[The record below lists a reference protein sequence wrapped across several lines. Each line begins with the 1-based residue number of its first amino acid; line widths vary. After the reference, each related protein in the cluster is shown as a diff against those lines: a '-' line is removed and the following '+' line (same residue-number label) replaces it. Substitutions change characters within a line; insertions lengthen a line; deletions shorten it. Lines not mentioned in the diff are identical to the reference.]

1 MKSWIDSANSVETD
15 FTIHNVPLG
24 LFSRGSHNQRPSPG
38 TRLGDTVVDLSILAA
53 SGLLDELVSTPT
65 REALTAGAD
74 SLAPVAD
81 LPVLDRRQLR
91 LALQSVFSQDK
102 TPDGF
107 PRDALVDA
115 SAVWMLLP
123 FRIGDYTDF
132 CIS

>member
-1 MKSWIDSANSVETD
+1 MKSWIDSANSVATD
-15 FTIHNVPLG
+15 FTIHNIPLG
-24 LFSRGSHNQRPSPG
+24 LFSRCSHDDSARPG
-38 TRLGDTVVDLSILAA
+38 TRLGGTVVDLSILAA
-53 SGLLDELVSTPT
+53 SGLLDELVPAST

-74 SLAPVAD
+74 TLAPLAN

-91 LALQSVFSQDK
+91 LAMQSVFSQDK
-102 TPDGF
+102 TPESF

-115 SAVWMLLP
+115 SAVRMLLP

>member
-1 MKSWIDSANSVETD
+1 MKSWIAGANSVETD
-15 FTIHNVPLG
+15 FTIHNIPLG
-24 LFSRGSHNQRPSPG
+24 LFSRGSHDERPCPG

-53 SGLLDELVSTPT
+53 SGLLDELVSAPT

-107 PRDALVDA
+107 PQNALLNA
-115 SAVWMLLP
+115 NAVQMLLP